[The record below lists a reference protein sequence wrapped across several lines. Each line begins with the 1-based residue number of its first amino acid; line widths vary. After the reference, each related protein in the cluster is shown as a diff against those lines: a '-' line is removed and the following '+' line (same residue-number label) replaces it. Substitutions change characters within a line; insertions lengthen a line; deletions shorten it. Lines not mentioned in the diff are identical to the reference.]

1 MFSLNYLLNP
11 KCNNSKQ
18 LIISTSIV
26 ILIVNILLFI
36 ASIKTCVEPITG
48 LLIIFNCILAT
59 YLTIVAVKLPK
70 PLTCEG

>member
-18 LIISTSIV
+18 LVICTSIA
-26 ILIVNILLFI
+26 ILVVNVLLFI
-36 ASIKTCVEPITG
+36 ASIKNCVEPIMG

-59 YLTIVAVKLPK
+59 YLTIVAIKIPR
-70 PLTCEG
+70 PLTCDS